1 MSGLTFPFIEDLV
14 NGPPF
19 DSYTR
24 WLKEVGADWAGPCGP
39 ALTPQAIRVLQ
50 RADGQ
55 QADALNQR
63 AALPPLLSFGLSVD
77 EHFEQATARLRSPMP
92 TEQAPVLDR
101 DLAFAASYT
110 AENRT
115 NLRALRQHAVG
126 AVRELKRRWATVD
139 SRLRRRQAPALR
151 RVTAARDIGLIALL
165 VVLFAWPD
173 TALPFALIAGMPAV
187 GFAPCYGVFP
197 QIPVEQI
204 SFQEV
209 MGDWRAHNTR
219 TLERLGPSK
228 DDEFILQQSTKD
240 FESGFCSPPL
250 TKEALLKQ
258 LKGRPYRL
266 IPRCV
271 ITQSSGKQRI
281 IDDAD
286 AGGQSET
293 SRDSNKLVLCSA
305 LRPGQHA
312 QAIVSRIPP
321 EDLGAAKES
330 DSLESGGE
338 DWPDAY
344 RHCPMHED
352 ESLACLVVWWHHEW
366 NAPAFQIY
374 AGLLFGLP
382 LAVTSFNRYSRFAE
396 ASSRRIA
403 LTVASSY
410 FDDFNVV
417 DWASS
422 KGSGQWAVGAI
433 NGLLGTAFADEKRQP
448 MSLQGTFL
456 GLDHDLS
463 CALSEGYVAFWAGC
477 SARWRTL
484 FAKLRD
490 PTPFGRALPPKC
502 SG

>member
-1 MSGLTFPFIEDLV
+1 MDNGLLWRGVRRSQSFKSPYTGSGRGGAGRGSGGAR
-14 NGPPF
+14 GPMKGNQQQKLGGC
-19 DSYTR
+19 R
-24 WLKEVGADWAGPCGP
+24 PCLGYS
-39 ALTPQAIRVLQ
+39 
-50 RADGQ
+50 
-55 QADALNQR
+55 N
-63 AALPPLLSFGLSVD
+63 LS
-77 EHFEQATARLRSPMP
+77 
-92 TEQAPVLDR
+92 
-101 DLAFAASYT
+101 
-110 AENRT
+110 
-115 NLRALRQHAVG
+115 
-126 AVRELKRRWATVD
+126 
-139 SRLRRRQAPALR
+139 LR
-151 RVTAARDIGLIALL
+151 RVTAARDIGLITLL

-209 MGDWRAHNTR
+209 MGDWRAHNAR

-228 DDEFILQQSTKD
+228 DDEFLLQQSTKD

-250 TKEALLKQ
+250 TKDALLKQ
-258 LKGRPYRL
+258 LNGRPYRL

-281 IDDAD
+281 IDNAD

-433 NGLLGTAFADEKRQP
+433 NGPAGH
-448 MSLQGTFL
+448 SLCG
-456 GLDHDLS
+456 
-463 CALSEGYVAFWAGC
+463 
-477 SARWRTL
+477 
-484 FAKLRD
+484 
-490 PTPFGRALPPKC
+490 
-502 SG
+502 